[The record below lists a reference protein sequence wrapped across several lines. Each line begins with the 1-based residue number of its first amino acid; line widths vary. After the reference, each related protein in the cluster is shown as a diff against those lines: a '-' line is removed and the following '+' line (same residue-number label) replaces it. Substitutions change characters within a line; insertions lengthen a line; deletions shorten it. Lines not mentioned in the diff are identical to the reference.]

1 MGERGPRQSDAQQV
15 RVTGT
20 GAQQQTR
27 PCTTQRR
34 HRPLVV
40 RRQLSRVRGGD
51 ERHPSVG
58 GPRLD
63 PGERRGVGSR
73 THVIG
78 EYDTGADPEPT
89 QPFRQACLV
98 CSVQPGPGRLLR
110 RVLARWWTPDV
121 QHRRAECPHVLG
133 EGGQRGRATAAGR
146 PGDQQA
152 PGAQ

>member
-1 MGERGPRQSDAQQV
+1 MGEWGPRQSDAQQV
-15 RVTGT
+15 RVPGT
-20 GAQQQTR
+20 GAEQQAR
-27 PCTTQRR
+27 PCTTQRC

-63 PGERRGVGSR
+63 PGQRRGVGRR
-73 THVIG
+73 THIIG
-78 EYDTGADPEPT
+78 EYDTGAVPEPT

-98 CSVQPGPGRLLR
+98 RSVQPGPGKLLR
-110 RVLARWWTPDV
+110 RVLARRWTPDV
-121 QHRRAECPHVLG
+121 QHRRAECAHVLC
-133 EGGQRGRATAAGR
+133 EGGQRRGATAAWR